1 MKKIFI
7 VLFISTL
14 TLSVFGQN
22 KMSKVVFVFNNIT
35 EFTNNFAN
43 DETPKEYNFKIQ
55 NLSDKSVQTLTDNIS
70 GTRGVESFN
79 ISDKDENGDRKA
91 NLIVYKYADH
101 WKYYQFL
108 FSRNGIN
115 KILIN
120 NKEYTPSQIGAY
132 K

>member
-120 NKEYTPSQIGAY
+120 NKEYTPVQIGSY